1 MARKRG
7 GIAGLYDK
15 SKGFLKVAAPI
26 GLSFIPGV
34 GIPLAA
40 AAGAAMGADTEGKGY
55 FSGFNV
61 GGAIKGGLEGYGLA
75 KGTQSIAGGVKNLL
89 APKTPDISGAMNRA
103 SSMIGQANQQIAA
116 NPAFGGSAVGAGG
129 YGGVGSMPGIGFGL
143 GNQPPIPDITPDRAM
158 QMGRLPMMDQTA
170 SAVPNVALPLERGPG
185 WLGSMFS
192 SAGRALKN
200 PEVAKFAIQG
210 GLQQLPSAESRALQE
225 KTQVEADRLKLE
237 QQRFEEEK
245 RQIALEERRKSLMA
259 QLLIP
264 YAQEN
269 FAQYFG
275 PRR

>member
-7 GIAGLYDK
+7 GIAGFYDRN
-15 SKGFLKVAAPI
+15 KGFLKKAVPV

-61 GGAIKGGLEGYGLA
+61 GGAIKGGLEGYGLG
-75 KGTQSIAGGVKNLL
+75 KGAQSIAGGVRSML
-89 APKTPDISGAMNRA
+89 APNAPDISGAMNRA

-158 QMGRLPMMDQTA
+158 QMGRLPMMDQTT
-170 SAVPNVALPLERGPG
+170 SFLPNVNLPAERGPG
-185 WLGSMFS
+185 RLGSMFS

-200 PEVAKFAIQG
+200 PEVSKFAIQG
-210 GLQQLPSAESRALQE
+210 ALQQLPSAESRALQQ
-225 KTQVEADRLKLE
+225 KTEVDMKRLTLE
-237 QQRFEEEK
+237 QQAFEEQK
-245 RQIALEERRKSLMA
+245 RQTQMEEERRRRIAQFLM
-259 QLLIP
+259 P
-264 YAQEN
+264 YAQQN
-269 FAQYFG
+269 FPQYFG
-275 PRR
+275 GR